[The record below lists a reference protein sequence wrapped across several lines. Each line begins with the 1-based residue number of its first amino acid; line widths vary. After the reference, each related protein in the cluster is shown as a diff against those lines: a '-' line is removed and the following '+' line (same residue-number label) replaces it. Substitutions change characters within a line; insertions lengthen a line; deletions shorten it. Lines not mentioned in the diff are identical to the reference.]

1 MEGEFSEMDNQIF
14 EEWRELGF
22 YYDLDERG
30 TVPQW
35 RFFGSK
41 AGFQAFSSLL
51 RKYADN
57 PVNNNLSE
65 HEHYGPYFYLKVT
78 TSDQKRITADR
89 FEVTIQ
95 GARQLAEIISTK
107 TLEHVPGQT
116 FSIDAEFGSDNT
128 ASTLFF
134 LMHES
139 FDPASLDK
147 SLRRKLDIKSAGI

>member
-1 MEGEFSEMDNQIF
+1 MNEEFSEMDNQIF

-35 RFFGSK
+35 RFFGST
-41 AGFQAFSSLL
+41 AGFQAFSTLL
-51 RKYADN
+51 RKYSDD
-57 PVNNNLSE
+57 PVNINLSE
-65 HEHYGPYFYLKVT
+65 HEHYGPYFYLKVI
-78 TSDQKRITADR
+78 TSDQERVTAVM
-89 FEVTIQ
+89 FEVTIP
-95 GARQLAEIISTK
+95 GAKQLAEIISSK
-107 TLEHVPGQT
+107 TLSYVPGQT
-116 FSIDAEFGSDNT
+116 FSIDEEFGSNNT

-147 SLRRKLDIKSAGI
+147 SLRRKLDRKSASI